1 MRIAVTGIGTVS
13 AIGITCAQTLQ
24 SLLDEWSGI
33 GKMYALSSNHTELPV
48 GEVPYSDAE
57 LKDLLGINEPM
68 PRTALLGIMAARE
81 ALKMAELDPFASH
94 LSPFAFISGTTVGGM
109 DLTEQHWADYQEGK
123 AIEHIRMHEAGET
136 TRIIAKHL
144 SPFTSHLSPF
154 IATPSTACS
163 SALNAIMLGANLLR
177 TGQAKTVLAGGAE
190 SLSKFHLNGF
200 NTLMILDHEA
210 CRPFDADRAGL
221 NLGEGAGYLVLERE
235 EDALAR
241 GAKILAYIGG
251 YANTCDA
258 YHQTASSAD
267 GEGAYQ
273 SMKGALEMAHLN
285 PADIDYVNAHG
296 TATPNNDLSES
307 AALLRLFGDHMPA
320 VSSTKAFTGHTTS
333 ASGGLEATI
342 CVLAMQHA
350 FVPANLRWTKT
361 AEGLITPVCHTEH
374 KPLRHVLCNAFGFG
388 GNESALILSAE
399 AIELSEAPL
408 VEISKQQEIEVSN
421 DEMVSAFVSP
431 AEARRMTPQMRRIVA
446 AAKKAM
452 QESGVA
458 QPDAIVCA
466 TQWGCMLQSMRFL
479 QDMIASDEQQ
489 LKPTPFIQSTHNTV
503 ASLIAI
509 LTGNHGY
516 NATYSQGKQSLA
528 CALTD
533 IRTQMALGLIR
544 SALVLEFDEQV
555 EAWDQVLSLIGDRTE
570 NIARASIYI
579 CKKPSIYQ
587 LIESHKS
594 QDKSLFVLR
603 FNPEHPIF
611 AGHFPGQPVVPG
623 ACIVQIAEDLQS
635 DILGH
640 AVRFNSV
647 TNLKFRQAITPDK
660 EVLMTITESKYTI
673 EDNVSHV
680 MYAQFAAT
688 YMCPDSDL

>member
-1 MRIAVTGIGTVS
+1 MRIAVTGIGAVS

-24 SLLDEWSGI
+24 SLLDEKSGI
-33 GKMYALSSNHTELPV
+33 GTMRVLGSSHTELPV
-48 GEVPYSDAE
+48 GEVPYTDAE
-57 LKDLLGINEPM
+57 LKDFLGINEPM

-81 ALKMAELDPFASH
+81 ALKMARMPIANSQEPI
-94 LSPFAFISGTTVGGM
+94 AFISGTTVGGM
-109 DLTEQHWADYQEGK
+109 DLTEQHWADYQKGK

-144 SPFTSHLSPF
+144 SANSQKPIAKCF

-177 TGQAKTVLAGGAE
+177 TGQAKSVLAGGAE

-221 NLGEGAGYLVLERE
+221 NLGEGAGYLLLERE

-267 GEGAYQ
+267 GEGAYRA
-273 SMKGALEMAHLN
+273 MKGALDMAHLS

-307 AALLRLFGDHMPA
+307 AALLRLFGNHMPA

-333 ASGGLEATI
+333 ASGGLEAAI

-361 AEGLITPVCHTEH
+361 ADELITPVSHTEH

-388 GNESALILSAE
+388 GNESALVFSAE
-399 AIELSEAPL
+399 GIDLSEALLEEPAKVQE
-408 VEISKQQEIEVSN
+408 VEITN
-421 DEMVSAFVSP
+421 DEMVNAFVS
-431 AEARRMTPQMRRIVA
+431 ASEARRMTPQMRRIVT
-446 AAKKAM
+446 AAKKAT
-452 QESGVA
+452 QESGGE

-466 TQWGCMLQSMRFL
+466 TQWGCMAQSMRFL
-479 QDMIASDEQQ
+479 QDMIDSDEQQ

-509 LTGNHGY
+509 LTANHGY
-516 NATYSQGKQSLA
+516 NATYSQGKQSME

-555 EAWDQVLSLIGDRTE
+555 DTWDQVLHLIGERTE
-570 NIARASIYI
+570 NSARATIY
-579 CKKPSIYQ
+579 KK
-587 LIESHKS
+587 
-594 QDKSLFVLR
+594 
-603 FNPEHPIF
+603 
-611 AGHFPGQPVVPG
+611 
-623 ACIVQIAEDLQS
+623 
-635 DILGH
+635 
-640 AVRFNSV
+640 
-647 TNLKFRQAITPDK
+647 
-660 EVLMTITESKYTI
+660 TE
-673 EDNVSHV
+673 E
-680 MYAQFAAT
+680 
-688 YMCPDSDL
+688 

>member
-1 MRIAVTGIGTVS
+1 MRIAVTGIGAVS

-24 SLLDEWSGI
+24 SLLDEKSGI
-33 GKMYALSSNHTELPV
+33 GTMRVLGSSHTELPV
-48 GEVPYSDAE
+48 GEVPYTDAE
-57 LKDLLGINEPM
+57 LKDFLGINEPM

-81 ALKMAELDPFASH
+81 ALKMARMPIANSQEPI
-94 LSPFAFISGTTVGGM
+94 AFISGTTVGGM
-109 DLTEQHWADYQEGK
+109 DLTEQHWADYQKGK

-144 SPFTSHLSPF
+144 SVNSQKPIAKCF

-177 TGQAKTVLAGGAE
+177 TGQAKAVLAGGAE

-221 NLGEGAGYLVLERE
+221 NLGEGAGYLLLERE

-267 GEGAYQ
+267 GEGAYRA
-273 SMKGALEMAHLN
+273 MKGALDMAHLS

-307 AALLRLFGDHMPA
+307 AALLRLFGNHMPA

-361 AEGLITPVCHTEH
+361 ADGLITPVSHTEH

-388 GNESALILSAE
+388 GNESALVFSAE
-399 AIELSEAPL
+399 GIDLSEALLEEPAKVQE
-408 VEISKQQEIEVSN
+408 VEITN
-421 DEMVSAFVSP
+421 DEMVNAFVS
-431 AEARRMTPQMRRIVA
+431 ASEARRMTPQMRRIVT

-452 QESGVA
+452 QESGGE

-466 TQWGCMLQSMRFL
+466 TQWGCMAQSMRFL
-479 QDMIASDEQQ
+479 QDMIDSDEQQ

-509 LTGNHGY
+509 LTANHGY
-516 NATYSQGKQSLA
+516 NATYSQGKQSME

-555 EAWDQVLSLIGDRTE
+555 DTWDQVLHLIGERTE
-570 NIARASIYI
+570 NSARATIY
-579 CKKPSIYQ
+579 KK
-587 LIESHKS
+587 
-594 QDKSLFVLR
+594 
-603 FNPEHPIF
+603 
-611 AGHFPGQPVVPG
+611 
-623 ACIVQIAEDLQS
+623 
-635 DILGH
+635 
-640 AVRFNSV
+640 
-647 TNLKFRQAITPDK
+647 
-660 EVLMTITESKYTI
+660 TE
-673 EDNVSHV
+673 E
-680 MYAQFAAT
+680 
-688 YMCPDSDL
+688 